1 MSTTPVTLPQIPGPT
16 QGAAWERIAS
26 EGQTVEVPAEST
38 VRYGASFDDRYIERA
53 VSGLVTA
60 SNAFFGSDPARGT
73 PKGLWLM
80 QVAPVEPPAPT
91 PAPQPVPPTMPVPG
105 DPLFDQKARVYE
117 AWQRDEGMKI
127 QREKIAALHANE
139 RASRDL
145 LAWAASQPQQPG
157 A

>member
-1 MSTTPVTLPQIPGPT
+1 MSTTLPPIPGPM
-16 QGAAWERIAS
+16 QGTTWERIAS

-53 VSGLVTA
+53 VTGLVTA

-73 PKGLWLM
+73 AKGLWLLVV
-80 QVAPVEPPAPT
+80 VAADPSA
-91 PAPQPVPPTMPVPG
+91 PPTMPTPG

-127 QREKIAALHANE
+127 QREKILALQANE
-139 RASRDL
+139 KASRDL
-145 LAWAASQPQQPG
+145 LAWAASVPQQPG
-157 A
+157 G